1 MIATTI
7 EQRVAQFKQNIF
19 MKLHHRT
26 LLEYT
31 GQPVVSDDE
40 LFYLLL
46 PALNGERWSDKQDLA
61 ATGVAINLAALNTHE
76 LIEEFDATSKAQ
88 QLAVLAGDL
97 YSGAYYAMLA
107 EVGDVLLI
115 RTITEAVATISEE
128 KTKLYEN
135 AQQTMDVWLQM
146 LTTIESDSIR
156 HFFKHYHLEQY
167 IPFAENGL
175 LLNRLAEEL
184 AALSKGETTLFYKA
198 LATHH
203 DDVEALLRQAQEML
217 ATTYE
222 NVVSTSPLVHDD
234 VKEWIVSR
242 IHELKTN

>member
-26 LLEYT
+26 LLEHT

-88 QLAVLAGDL
+88 QLTVLAGDL
-97 YSGAYYAMLA
+97 YSGAYYATLA

-135 AQQTMDVWLQM
+135 AQQSIDVWLQM

-184 AALSKGETTLFYKA
+184 TALSKGETTLFYKA

>member
-7 EQRVAQFKQNIF
+7 EQKVAQFKQNIF
-19 MKLHHRT
+19 KKLHHRT

-40 LFYLLL
+40 LLYLLL
-46 PALNGERWSDKQDLA
+46 PTLNGEPWTDKQQLA
-61 ATGVAINLAALNTHE
+61 AMGVAINLAALNTHD
-76 LIEEFDATSKAQ
+76 LIEEYDATSKAQ

-97 YSGAYYAMLA
+97 YSGVYYATLA

-115 RTITEAVATISEE
+115 RTITASVATISEE
-128 KTKLYEN
+128 KTKLYEPIE
-135 AQQTMDVWLQM
+135 QSLSMWLEV
-146 LTTIESDSIR
+146 LKTIESDSIR

-167 IPFAENGL
+167 TPFAEDGL
-175 LLNRLAEEL
+175 LLKRLAEEI
-184 AALSKGETTLFYKA
+184 AALSNGTTTRFTDA
-198 LATHH
+198 LAKTN
-203 DDVEALLRQAQEML
+203 DNVAALLREAYDEL

-222 NVVSTSPLVHDD
+222 HVVSTSLILHDD

>member
-7 EQRVAQFKQNIF
+7 EQRVAHFKQNIF

-88 QLAVLAGDL
+88 QLTVLAGDL
-97 YSGAYYAMLA
+97 YSGAYYATLA

-135 AQQTMDVWLQM
+135 TQQTIDAWLRM

-175 LLNRLAEEL
+175 LLNRLAEEV
-184 AALSKGETTLFYKA
+184 AALSKGETTLFSKA
-198 LATHH
+198 LARHH

>member
-61 ATGVAINLAALNTHE
+61 AIGVAINLAALNTHE

-97 YSGAYYAMLA
+97 YSGAYYATLA

-167 IPFAENGL
+167 IPFAEKGL